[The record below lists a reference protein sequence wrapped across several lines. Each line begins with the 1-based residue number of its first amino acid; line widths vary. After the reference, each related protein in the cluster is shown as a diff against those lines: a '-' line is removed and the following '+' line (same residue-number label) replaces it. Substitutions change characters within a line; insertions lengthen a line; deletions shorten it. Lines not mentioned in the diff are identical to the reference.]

1 MQYSEGAQKKG
12 QAQLL
17 DASVRPPLSRSV
29 TNTLGLGRSEVLLQA
44 KKNTILTSHGRP
56 PWYDEDGH
64 HLSDAFVIGIA
75 GGSAS
80 GKTHVARCIVQAL
93 GSIPTVV
100 ILSQAS
106 DHDPM
111 RLLGASSIVQDS
123 FYKRHSPEDL
133 ELAFANR
140 YDFDHP
146 DAIDMPLFASCLAEL
161 KAGRQSNIP
170 IYSFTEHQRLDET
183 KYLYGASI
191 IIVEGILALHD
202 PELRSLYDLKIFVQC
217 DSDLMLARRIRRDV
231 KERGRSVDGVLE
243 QYLRYVKPAYD
254 NFVQPTSRYANII
267 VPGSDNT
274 IAIELIATHIRRKI
288 EDRSKYLR
296 ERLARIGPQDLSP
309 GDVDDQHFPNLT
321 VLHQT
326 PQLRG
331 IYTILRD
338 RTTSREDFIFF
349 TDRLSTFLS
358 EKAVEFLPFKP
369 KTVTTPVDAKYM
381 GKELSVEN
389 VCGVSI
395 LRSGGPLEQGL
406 RRVIQDIR
414 MGSLLI
420 QSEVHTGEPLLL
432 HSMLPVC
439 IRQRHLAQKSFVFL
453 LDAQIGTGAAAF
465 MAIRVL
471 LDHGV
476 PQENIIFVT
485 FIVAACGG
493 VRVLQ
498 RAFPKVRIVC
508 GAIDPV
514 LRESWALWD
523 TAPEAKDGE
532 SGTPTVQTKAEA
544 EAEGRKVWVVEPG
557 MGHIGDRYYL

>member
-1 MQYSEGAQKKG
+1 MTESPKLEEQKGPAK
-12 QAQLL
+12 LL
-17 DASVRPPLSRSV
+17 EIPVIRPPLSRTV
-29 TNTLGLGRSEVLLQA
+29 TNTLGPASPRSEILLQA
-44 KKNTILTSHGRP
+44 KKNTILKSHGRP

-64 HLSDAFVIGIA
+64 TIGDAFVIGIA

-80 GKTHVARCIVQAL
+80 GKTHVARRIVQAL

-100 ILSQAS
+100 ILSQ
-106 DHDPM
+106 
-111 RLLGASSIVQDS
+111 DS
-123 FYKRHSPEDL
+123 FYRRHSPEDL
-133 ELAFANR
+133 ALAFANR

-146 DAIDMPLFASCLAEL
+146 DAIDMPLFAACLADL

-202 PELRSLYDLKIFVQC
+202 PALRDLYDLKIFVQC
-217 DSDLMLARRIRRDV
+217 DSDLMLARRIKRDV
-231 KERGRSVDGVLE
+231 QERGRSVDGILE
-243 QYLRYVKPAYD
+243 QYLRFVKPAYD

-274 IAIELIATHIRRKI
+274 VAIELIATHIRRKI
-288 EDRSKYLR
+288 EDHKRYLR
-296 ERLARIGPQDLSP
+296 KSLARIGPRDLSP
-309 GDVDDQHFPNLT
+309 GDLKDQQFPNLT
-321 VLHQT
+321 VLPQT
-326 PQLRG
+326 PQLQG
-331 IYTILRD
+331 IYTIMRD

-358 EKAVEFLPFKP
+358 EKAMEFLPYQT
-369 KTVTTPVDAKYM
+369 KTVTTPVSATYA
-381 GKELSVEN
+381 GKQLAVDH
-389 VCGVSI
+389 VCGISI
-395 LRSGGPLEQGL
+395 LRSGGPLERGL

-420 QSEVHTGEPLLL
+420 QSESSTGEPLLL
-432 HSMLPVC
+432 HSMLPTC
-439 IRQRHLAQKSFVFL
+439 IRQRHLAEKSFVFL

-485 FIVAACGG
+485 FVVAACGG

-498 RAFPKVRIVC
+498 RTFPKVRIIC

-523 TAPEAKDGE
+523 TTPQSQDGE
-532 SGTPTVQTKAEA
+532 VGTPTAKTKAEA
-544 EAEGRKVWVVEPG
+544 EEEGRKVWVVEPG

>member
-1 MQYSEGAQKKG
+1 MSDSLGTGEQSAPAELLEIPAGA
-12 QAQLL
+12 
-17 DASVRPPLSRSV
+17 RPPLSRTATPS
-29 TNTLGLGRSEVLLQA
+29 NTFGPGARSEILLQA
-44 KKNTILTSHGRP
+44 KKNTVLKSHGRP
-56 PWYDEDGH
+56 PWFTRYDEDGH
-64 HLSDAFVIGIA
+64 SVGDAFVIGIA

-80 GKTHVARCIVQAL
+80 GKTHVARRIVQAL

-100 ILSQAS
+100 ILS
-106 DHDPM
+106 
-111 RLLGASSIVQDS
+111 QDS

-146 DAIDMPLFASCLAEL
+146 DAIDMPLFASCLADL

-170 IYSFTEHQRLDET
+170 IYSFTQHQRLDET
-183 KYLYGASI
+183 KYLYGAAI

-202 PELRSLYDLKIFVQC
+202 PALRKLYDLKIFVQC
-217 DSDLMLARRIRRDV
+217 DSDLMLARRISRDV

-254 NFVQPTSRYANII
+254 NFVQPTSRFANII

-274 IAIELIATHIRRKI
+274 VAIELIATHVRRKI
-288 EDRSKYLR
+288 EDHSRLYLR
-296 ERLARIGPQDLSP
+296 KSLARIGPRDLSP
-309 GDVDDQHFPNLT
+309 GDLKDQHFPNLT
-321 VLHQT
+321 VLRQT
-326 PQLRG
+326 PQLQG
-331 IYTILRD
+331 IFTILRD
-338 RTTSREDFIFF
+338 RTTTREDFIFF
-349 TDRLSTFLS
+349 TDRLSTYLS
-358 EKAVEFLPFKP
+358 EKAMEFLPYVTKE
-369 KTVTTPVDAKYM
+369 VTTPISKIYA
-381 GKELSVEN
+381 GKQLAVN
-389 VCGVSI
+389 DVCGVSI
-395 LRSGGPLEQGL
+395 LRSGGPLERGL

-420 QSEVHTGEPLLL
+420 QSEDKTGEPLLL
-432 HSMLPVC
+432 HLMLPCC
-439 IRQRHLAQKSFVFL
+439 IRQRSLAKKSFVFL

-485 FIVAACGG
+485 MIVAACGG

-498 RAFPKVRIVC
+498 RAFPKVRIIC
-508 GAIDPV
+508 GTIDPV

-523 TAPEAKDGE
+523 TLPSPPETADGE
-532 SGTPTVQTKAEA
+532 LGTPTAKTKAEA
-544 EAEGRKVWVVEPG
+544 EAEGRRVWVVEPG
-557 MGHIGDRYYL
+557 MGHIGT